1 MQTDFLFIG
10 SLLIHGFFVF
20 TSFELK
26 TSLASIE
33 KLLNLAPPFD
43 SKASLSQQLLICLDS
58 SISSVFFSPF
68 WSFFDL
74 TRFSCGYYLRTQ
86 IRETG

>member
-1 MQTDFLFIG
+1 MQTNFLFIG

-26 TSLASIE
+26 TSLASNE

-58 SISSVFFSPF
+58 SISSP
-68 WSFFDL
+68 SFFPSDL
-74 TRFSCGYYLRTQ
+74 SLIWLALAANIIY
-86 IRETG
+86 EHK